1 MASFWDKVGGAAK
14 WITDPKQL
22 LTAAGFAL
30 GGPIGAGI
38 GRAVGG
44 VVPQSAGPVPWGA
57 LGANTDEFRK
67 STLSDGLQWED
78 VGQAGSDFLSGYS
91 AGKVGQQIPGL
102 RNLEGA
108 FGAGAGGAGA
118 FGAGGAGAGGAG
130 AGGIQNLDKLAPG
143 QIPGQATLSAGMTPG
158 VPKAME
164 IGKYSTDAMGH
175 GGGMTAPHSPFEIGQ
190 YDSAQARAPGV
201 VPHNWRNVSHGMD
214 ADVNLGFESAVEHLN
229 GGTAPSFQ
237 PPDLY
242 SALQTPPPP
251 LSPVQPNYGVT
262 NLRAPTPQYAS
273 PPALNQATRAAEV
286 MDLGSP
292 TNYGTPEP
300 LAAADD
306 YLALPDPDYLATDYE
321 HLAPG
326 DGGNFLS
333 GAWSKAGDVVDS
345 ARSNFED
352 LTLAEKMYLTSQGV
366 GAVGDA
372 FGGGPNIDKEG
383 VAMLGEMGMFSP
395 TQRRQP
401 TNFDEWRSQRARR

>member
-1 MASFWDKVGGAAK
+1 MGFWDKVGGAAK

-118 FGAGGAGAGGAG
+118 
-130 AGGIQNLDKLAPG
+130 GGIQNLDKLAPG

-175 GGGMTAPHSPFEIGQ
+175 GGGTIAPHSQFEIGQ
-190 YDSAQARAPGV
+190 YDSMQANRAAAMGGTPT
-201 VPHNWRNVSHGMD
+201 PWRNVSHGMGR
-214 ADVNLGFESAVEHLN
+214 DVNTGAMRATIESKNFGLMP
-229 GGTAPSFQ
+229 GYQ
-237 PPDLY
+237 PPGLD

-306 YLALPDPDYLATDYE
+306 YLALPDPDYLAADYE

-333 GAWSKAGDVVDS
+333 GAWSKAGDVFDS